1 MASVVLA
8 FLLLGSFLGSFH
20 GGAAENAEPTT
31 GRPSNQ
37 LDQMNSEIEEM
48 KSVISLLVRRSYDK
62 DNRGL

>member
-1 MASVVLA
+1 MAKVVVS
-8 FLLLGSFLGSFH
+8 FLLLGSFLGSLH
-20 GGAAENAEPTT
+20 GGAGAEPTT
-31 GRPSNQ
+31 ARPSNQ